1 MGPDAK
7 IMEELKEASS
17 DEEGE
22 EDWQSVADWE
32 SAPDVDTTV
41 DRIPTLA
48 F

>member
-7 IMEELKEASS
+7 IMEELKEVSS

-22 EDWQSVADWE
+22 EDWQSVAG
-32 SAPDVDTTV
+32 APDVDTTV
-41 DRIPTLA
+41 DRLPPLA